1 MPYILTAIPLRP
13 YRRLVVVPLRRSK
26 WQVLEFARTLAGS
39 TIQGVPG
46 WQLLRFAG
54 AIPPD
59 DIQLM
64 RSAIE
69 QDCEQVDT
77 DEW

>member
-1 MPYILTAIPLRP
+1 MDTSILDKVVEQLRGMPQSLQQ
-13 YRRLVVVPLRRSK
+13 
-26 WQVLEFARTLAGS
+26 QVLEFALALAGS

-46 WQLLRFAG
+46 QQLLRFAG

-64 RSAIE
+64 REAIE

-77 DEW
+77 NEW

>member
-1 MPYILTAIPLRP
+1 MDTSIVERVVEQLKIMPQNLQQ
-13 YRRLVVVPLRRSK
+13 
-26 WQVLEFARTLAGS
+26 QVLEFTLALAGS
-39 TIQGVPG
+39 TKGVPG
-46 WQLLRFAG
+46 EQLLPFAG

-64 RSAIE
+64 REAIE

-77 DEW
+77 SEW